1 MSKKTQ
7 KTYDDLDHR
16 QQRIYRVIFGTD
28 TRAGQVFD
36 YVLLLAILVSVTI
49 LMLESVRELK
59 GPYGTLF
66 RVLDWFFTILFTAEY
81 SLRLYSSPNPR
92 RYATSFM
99 GIIDLLSILPTFIG
113 LFISGTGSLMM
124 IRSIRLIRVF
134 RVLKL
139 THFMGG
145 ANQIG
150 NALYSSRHK
159 IIVFLGTVVCVTAV
173 MGTLMYLVE
182 GPEHGFT
189 SIPRSIY
196 WAIVTVTTVGYGDI
210 APVTFAG
217 QFLASCLMIT
227 GYAILAVPT
236 GIVTAEM
243 VNAKTKMERCDNCG
257 AQLTLD
263 GQLYCHKCGT
273 KLPEVT
279 IPNDDENFKAT

>member
-1 MSKKTQ
+1 MPKAR
-7 KTYDDLDHR
+7 KTYEDLKPW
-16 QQRIYRVIFGTD
+16 QQKLYHIIFGVD
-28 TRAGQVFD
+28 TPAGKLFD
-36 YVLLLAILVSVTI
+36 VILLWAILASVI
-49 LMLESVRELK
+49 AVMLESVNEIKEQNEL
-59 GPYGTLF
+59 LF
-66 RVLDWFFTILFTAEY
+66 KIIDWVFTVIFTCEY
-81 SLRLYSSPNPR
+81 IARLSSSPNPR
-92 RYATSFM
+92 RYALSFM
-99 GIIDLLSILPTFIG
+99 GLIDLLSILPTFIG
-113 LFISGTGSLMM
+113 MFISGTSSLMI

-159 IIVFLGTVVCVTAV
+159 IVVFLGTVVCVSAI

-182 GPEHGFT
+182 GPENGFT

-210 APVTFAG
+210 APATVLG
-217 QFLASCLMIT
+217 QSLASFLMIT
-227 GYAILAVPT
+227 GYAIIAVPT

-243 VNAKTKMERCDNCG
+243 VNAKNKLERCMVCD

-263 GQLYCHKCGT
+263 KANFCHNCGS
-273 KLPEVT
+273 E
-279 IPNDDENFKAT
+279 IPKKVIDTNESNIL

>member
-1 MSKKTQ
+1 MSKSRKTRTLKDLKPWQQ
-7 KTYDDLDHR
+7 KLH
-16 QQRIYRVIFGTD
+16 QIIFGVD
-28 TRAGQVFD
+28 TPAGKLFD
-36 YVLLLAILVSVTI
+36 VILLWAILASVI
-49 LMLESVRELK
+49 AVMMESVREIK
-59 GPYGTLF
+59 DPNETLF
-66 RVLDWFFTILFTAEY
+66 KILEWFFTVIFTFEY
-81 SLRLYSSPNPR
+81 IARLASSPNPR
-92 RYATSFM
+92 KYVTSFM

-113 LFISGTGSLMM
+113 MFVSGTSSLMI

-150 NALYSSRHK
+150 NALYASRHK
-159 IIVFLGTVVCVTAV
+159 IVVFLGTVVCVTAIV
-173 MGTLMYLVE
+173 GTLMYLIE
-182 GPEHGFT
+182 GAENGFS

-210 APVTFAG
+210 APGTVLG

-243 VNAKTKMERCDNCG
+243 VNAKNKIESCQTCG

-263 GQLYCHKCGT
+263 KMKYCHNCGT
-273 KLPEVT
+273 KLPET
-279 IPNDDENFKAT
+279 EIDRNESNIL

>member
-1 MSKKTQ
+1 MNERKERTIKNLRPWQ
-7 KTYDDLDHR
+7 QNLHR
-16 QQRIYRVIFGTD
+16 IIFGVD
-28 TRAGQVFD
+28 TPAGKLFD
-36 YVLLLAILVSVTI
+36 VILLWAILASVI
-49 LMLESVRELK
+49 AVMLESVSEIKVPNER
-59 GPYGTLF
+59 LF
-66 RVLDWFFTILFTAEY
+66 KILEWFFTVIFSLEY
-81 SLRLYSSPNPR
+81 IARLASSPNPKK
-92 RYATSFM
+92 YATSFM
-99 GIIDLLSILPTFIG
+99 GIIDLLSIMPTFIG
-113 LFISGTGSLMM
+113 MFVSGTSSLMI

-150 NALYSSRHK
+150 NALYASRHK
-159 IIVFLGTVVCVTAV
+159 IIVFLGTVVCVTAI

-182 GPEHGFT
+182 GAEHGFT

-210 APVTFAG
+210 APGTIFG

-243 VNAKTKMERCDNCG
+243 VNSKNQMESCENCG

-263 GQLYCHKCGT
+263 QAKYCHNCGT
-273 KLPEVT
+273 KIREKDISEYENEVM
-279 IPNDDENFKAT
+279 